1 MVPVIWT
8 AKPGAGV
15 DGQAVGAT
23 VPMLS
28 RLSDSWF
35 FSGFFS
41 GRCPRAGP
49 TFEGIKLIV
58 KAPFLLQGTA
68 PPGPENVVD
77 VDHFGRRRRRHMM
90 FTFGD
95 FRELLQIHRS

>member
-1 MVPVIWT
+1 MRF
-8 AKPGAGV
+8 KGMDEYGPGDMDSQAGR
-15 DGQAVGAT
+15 GRRWSGGGAT

-35 FSGFFS
+35 FPGFFS

-49 TFEGIKLIV
+49 TFEDIKLIV

-77 VDHFGRRRRRHMM
+77 VDHFGRAPAPPRIA
-90 FTFGD
+90 
-95 FRELLQIHRS
+95 QN